1 MHKISRFVNLTK
13 VDEGILS
20 DWRRC
25 LVVSLFY
32 GVIFNLRHK
41 DMLRKEWTSDVE
53 LLALID
59 FNRLI
64 NVNDVGVID

>member
-1 MHKISRFVNLTK
+1 
-13 VDEGILS
+13 
-20 DWRRC
+20 
-25 LVVSLFY
+25 LFY